1 MLQQV
6 AHVIL
11 HLVLPFQGQN
21 KVMDTTKMS
30 TVRKCVRPLS
40 VQGDFES
47 RKLWQNVT
55 NALKSNDIDTATQHK
70 RFVSITYLA
79 FFKACHY

>member
-1 MLQQV
+1 
-6 AHVIL
+6 
-11 HLVLPFQGQN
+11 
-21 KVMDTTKMS
+21 MDTTKMT

-70 RFVSITYLA
+70 RFVSTMYLGFSTFVIIKKYWYVLPCQINITGPP
-79 FFKACHY
+79 

>member
-1 MLQQV
+1 MFRQYAPFLY
-6 AHVIL
+6 A
-11 HLVLPFQGQN
+11 PFQGQT
-21 KVMDTTKMS
+21 KVMDTTKML

-40 VQGDFES
+40 LQGDFES

-70 RFVSITYLA
+70 RFVSIW
-79 FFKACHY
+79 HYNGCF